1 MMTTYD
7 DIHNHVTLALGEYTA
22 DFDAAAITEDL
33 IKTYDLTG
41 DHPTRKI
48 NDLGDDEFWLIVFSH
63 AIPQDQ

>member
-7 DIHNHVTLALGEYTA
+7 DIHDHVTLALGEYDA

-41 DHPTRKI
+41 DHPTQRV
-48 NDLGDDEFWLIVFSH
+48 NDLGDEFWLVVYSH